1 MEALLI
7 SIMALYTTFIVGGIH
22 YYEEKIKNCN
32 NKVSEAIKTLGK
44 QLDINIELD
53 QHNEI
58 LKNQIKSLKAENT
71 KFRNAYGKYEGELY
85 RLSQGTPYVNPYG
98 PKFD

>member
-22 YYEEKIKNCN
+22 HYEGKLKNMNKQN
-32 NKVSEAIKTLGK
+32 NQAIKALGK

-53 QHNEI
+53 EHNEI

-71 KFRNAYGKYEGELY
+71 EFRNAYGKYEGEMY
-85 RLSQGTPYVNPYG
+85 RMNQNPPYINPYG

>member
-1 MEALLI
+1 M
-7 SIMALYTTFIVGGIH
+7 SFYTVVVVGGLH
-22 YYEEKIKNCN
+22 YYEEKIKNF
-32 NKVSEAIKTLGK
+32 NKKLSETTKTLSN

-71 KFRNAYGKYEGELY
+71 EFRNTYTKYEGEMY
-85 RLSQGTPYVNPYG
+85 KMSQNPSYINPYG

>member
-1 MEALLI
+1 MKIWLI
-7 SIMALYTTFIVGGIH
+7 LIMSFYTVVVVGGIH

-32 NKVSEAIKTLGK
+32 NKVSEAIKALGK

-71 KFRNAYGKYEGELY
+71 EFRNAYGKYEGELY

>member
-1 MEALLI
+1 MFFYT
-7 SIMALYTTFIVGGIH
+7 SIIVGGIH
-22 YYEEKIKNCN
+22 YYEAKLKKINEQSKN
-32 NKVSEAIKTLGK
+32 SIKALGK

-53 QHNEI
+53 GHNEI

-71 KFRNAYGKYEGELY
+71 EFRNAYGKYEGELY
-85 RLSQGTPYVNPYG
+85 KMNQYPSYVNPYG